1 MAKRLF
7 DIIAACIGLIVFSP
21 VFIFVALAIYFD
33 DGGAVFFKQ
42 ERVGL
47 NKRIFEVIKFR
58 TMKVLQHQGL
68 NITVGNNDQRITK
81 LGGILRRYKI
91 DELPQLINVLK
102 GEMSFVGPRPEVPR
116 YVSLYNLEQQEVFR
130 VKPGIT
136 DFASIEFRN
145 ENELLASVSN
155 PEKYY
160 IEEIMPI
167 KLSLNIK
174 YIKNQSLFLD
184 IKLIIKTV
192 IFIFVKS

>member
-91 DELPQLINVLK
+91 SATGLLPTSGNGRRV
-102 GEMSFVGPRPEVPR
+102 
-116 YVSLYNLEQQEVFR
+116 EQVF
-130 VKPGIT
+130 
-136 DFASIEFRN
+136 S
-145 ENELLASVSN
+145 
-155 PEKYY
+155 
-160 IEEIMPI
+160 
-167 KLSLNIK
+167 
-174 YIKNQSLFLD
+174 
-184 IKLIIKTV
+184 
-192 IFIFVKS
+192 

>member
-1 MAKRLF
+1 
-7 DIIAACIGLIVFSP
+7 
-21 VFIFVALAIYFD
+21 
-33 DGGAVFFKQ
+33 
-42 ERVGL
+42 
-47 NKRIFEVIKFR
+47 
-58 TMKVLQHQGL
+58 MKVLQHQGL

-145 ENELLASVSN
+145 ENELLASVPN

>member
-1 MAKRLF
+1 LAKRLF

-145 ENELLASVSN
+145 ENELLASVPN